1 MVSNRLRE
9 VEIDLDKA
17 QQIERLKQLEAT
29 AYKEQ
34 CEKQKVKIDEL
45 ETENFE
51 IHSQM
56 TQLKQEKNELE
67 RKIMLGIRDSMAQ
80 GSAEGNSSARDY
92 EKTVLTQKMIELE
105 AKIAKKRQKAKEL
118 DIENNFYHQT
128 TTIFL
133 TIKKIIEKEKQY
145 CFLLAKT
152 DSKETQKREEIMEGI
167 KLCQKQT
174 EKLDAKL
181 RSVLINAKQNT

>member
-1 MVSNRLRE
+1 
-9 VEIDLDKA
+9 
-17 QQIERLKQLEAT
+17 
-29 AYKEQ
+29 
-34 CEKQKVKIDEL
+34 
-45 ETENFE
+45 
-51 IHSQM
+51 M